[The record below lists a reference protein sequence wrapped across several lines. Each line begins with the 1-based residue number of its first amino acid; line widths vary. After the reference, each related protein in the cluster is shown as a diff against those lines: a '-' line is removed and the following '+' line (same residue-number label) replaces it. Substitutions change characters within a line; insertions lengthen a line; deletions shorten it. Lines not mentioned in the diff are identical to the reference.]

1 MSYLVEIFS
10 DDRRSDWQLIEE
22 KTFAEDR
29 YFRALALVTQNL
41 PVRTEDGRLVYLL
54 GCFLY
59 EVPTK
64 QMSVAKTM
72 VQENDARRVHSSD
85 DPLCGDVIG
94 LEGLFKIVH

>member
-1 MSYLVEIFS
+1 MPFLVEIFS
-10 DDRRSDWQLIEE
+10 DDRRSDWQLIEQ
-22 KTFAEDR
+22 KPFAEDR
-29 YFRALALVTQNL
+29 YFRALALVIQNL

-72 VQENDARRVHSSD
+72 VQKNDARRLQSSD
-85 DPLCGDVIG
+85 DPMCGDAIE

>member
-1 MSYLVEIFS
+1 MPFLVEILA

-22 KTFAEDR
+22 KALAENH

-41 PVRTEDGRLVYLL
+41 PVRTEDGILVYLL

-85 DPLCGDVIG
+85 DPLCGDVIV
-94 LEGLFKIVH
+94 LEGLFKTVH